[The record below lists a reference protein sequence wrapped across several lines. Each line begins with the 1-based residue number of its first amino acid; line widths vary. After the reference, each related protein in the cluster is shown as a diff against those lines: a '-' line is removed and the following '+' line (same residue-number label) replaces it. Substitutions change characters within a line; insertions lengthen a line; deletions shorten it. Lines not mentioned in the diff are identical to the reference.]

1 MSSTDARCSLP
12 SAVTISVPSPYH
24 FTLTAA
30 AANERLT
37 RSGARHRPFPG
48 RVVALRPFLR
58 RAASPISRISAAT
71 VFSLT
76 AHPASLSAAVI
87 RGDPSLP
94 LRAANSRATSAF
106 SRSRRS
112 RRAERSPS
120 FHL

>member
-12 SAVTISVPSPYH
+12 SPVLISVPSPYH
-24 FTLTAA
+24 LVLTAA
-30 AANERLT
+30 AGKSRFT

-48 RVVALRPFLR
+48 RVLPLRPRLR

-76 AHPASLSAAVI
+76 AQPASRSALVI

-94 LRAANSRATSAF
+94 LRLANSRAISAL
-106 SRSRRS
+106 SRSRRC
-112 RRAERSPS
+112 RRAEWSPS